1 MTNYFKWQLEYPEEK
16 FLKDRWD
23 TIRAG
28 DNLYSVYWLYNIT
41 GDEWL
46 LELGKKIQR
55 NTANWRIDSNL
66 PNGITWISHKDSAN
80 LRPVGCRPKIRLIW
94 QLHTII
100 SIWSAVY
107 SGKYQE
113 GCSEVMKTVGWDTST
128 PARVLNFAGW

>member
-1 MTNYFKWQLEYPEEK
+1 MLWCLQTYYEYTTDPRVIELMTNYFKWQLEYPEEK

-55 NTANWRIDSNL
+55 NTAN
-66 PNGITWISHKDSAN
+66 
-80 LRPVGCRPKIRLIW
+80 
-94 QLHTII
+94 
-100 SIWSAVY
+100 
-107 SGKYQE
+107 
-113 GCSEVMKTVGWDTST
+113 
-128 PARVLNFAGW
+128 